1 MLTDIF
7 EMSSI
12 HSSLDS
18 LTSAVVVVY
27 TSVRYVLTKYF
38 ITGYPKALST
48 SILTVVRVTM
58 ERLDFVM
65 RAETMVLECMHVA

>member
-12 HSSLDS
+12 RSSLDS

-27 TSVRYVLTKYF
+27 TSVRYVLTHSLT
-38 ITGYPKALST
+38 TGYPEALST
-48 SILTVVRVTM
+48 SNFDSGTM

-65 RAETMVLECMHVA
+65 KVETMVLECMHVP